1 MFRDHDDILVLDGVV
16 KRFGGLTALDSVSL
30 RVERSEIVGIIGPN
44 GSGKTTLFANIAGFL
59 TPNAGT
65 IMFEN
70 RSIVGEPPFRICE
83 MGLVRTFQITQPF
96 GELTVAENVLVG
108 AMRPCPKLAQ
118 ARQKATEILNF
129 VGLASQ
135 SRVQAG
141 SLTIADRKRLEL
153 ARALATKPKLLLLDE
168 IMAGLRPTEV
178 DAAIELIYKIRD
190 MGVTVVVVEHLMH
203 AVLALS
209 ERLYVLH
216 HGSLIAEGKPE
227 EVIHRPEVVDA
238 YFGEPLGT
246 T

>member
-1 MFRDHDDILVLDGVV
+1 
-16 KRFGGLTALDSVSL
+16 
-30 RVERSEIVGIIGPN
+30 
-44 GSGKTTLFANIAGFL
+44 
-59 TPNAGT
+59 
-65 IMFEN
+65 
-70 RSIVGEPPFRICE
+70 

-153 ARALATKPKLLLLDE
+153 ARALATQPKLLLLDE

-246 T
+246 TEVDRLEVAYGQVTAVWDVSLTVEPGELVAVVGPNGAGKTTLINAM